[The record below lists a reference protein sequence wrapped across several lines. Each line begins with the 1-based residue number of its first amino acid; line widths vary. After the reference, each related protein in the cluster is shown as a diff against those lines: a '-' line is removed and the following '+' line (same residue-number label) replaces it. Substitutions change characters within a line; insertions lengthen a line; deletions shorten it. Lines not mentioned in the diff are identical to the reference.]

1 MIPDKGGTTVPSMLR
16 KVNRK
21 PISYGLVRV
30 ASADSTSR
38 IASIFLRSIL
48 NALER
53 FREVE
58 YRFAALVVNILVV
71 IRIRLGMTRPNP
83 RRMTVRSLFC
93 MAMAAI
99 APQTIIRMLPP
110 RSPVRV
116 AETAA
121 FVSLA

>member
-1 MIPDKGGTTVPSMLR
+1 MFR
-16 KVNRK
+16 NVNRK

-30 ASADSTSR
+30 ASADSTNR

-93 MAMAAI
+93 HGNGCNGAADNH
-99 APQTIIRMLPP
+99 QD
-110 RSPVRV
+110 V
-116 AETAA
+116 AGPEAR
-121 FVSLA
+121 

>member
-1 MIPDKGGTTVPSMLR
+1 M
-16 KVNRK
+16 
-21 PISYGLVRV
+21 
-30 ASADSTSR
+30 
-38 IASIFLRSIL
+38 
-48 NALER
+48 
-53 FREVE
+53 E
-58 YRFAALVVNILVV
+58 YRFAALVVKILVV

-93 MAMAAI
+93 MAMAAM

-121 FVSLA
+121 FVSLAYRMISAIQVAVDRTHVPMTAVMPVNRGMSEDGT